1 MRISRFIITAFFAC
15 AFWVA
20 GCSSSGSSAEADNP
34 EESGFENN
42 GPEGNGTE
50 PGQIDPEEEKPSI
63 FDTLTVQDTSSLP
76 DCNAE
81 RAGQFF
87 FVNGETLPYFCH
99 NGEWRGAADS
109 ASFSVTCSDG
119 VLQVVDK
126 IVHTAPT
133 ETGTEYNDPN
143 GQNYGNQ
150 NGQNYGNQGGQYYG
164 NPWDQNYN
172 NQMPMT
178 PSGFDATITG
188 IAQKGPFV
196 PGASVIVKEV
206 DSFYGHEM
214 RQIAEG
220 CVIGSDGRFQ
230 LDNVHA
236 DSNCVKIS
244 VTGFYRNEVNG
255 GSSNN
260 PVTLSARTCTP
271 SKANVNILTHLE
283 IPRVDQLLMNHFD
296 FNVAKAQAERE
307 VLAAFGIDTT
317 QLSNM
322 PTAEEMS
329 VLGENEYNA
338 AILAISAML
347 MGGRDETEMMGLV
360 NNIAEDIKGDG
371 VWNDPNWKIKIADW
385 VVGIDST
392 NRYANIRNHVA
403 EWNLGPVPNFEKYM
417 QAFFPMIYE
426 FGPCTEA
433 NAGQVTFVKHGQSVY
448 FANDYEHADHSRVRF
463 ICDATAKRWRTAK
476 SMEKDTVGFGPGAYD
491 KEIREGR
498 VNHETSYIYDGGK
511 WRIATKDEVDGFTD
525 IVEVY
530 KNLKPTDKA
539 VFIIRH
545 SERTNST
552 GKTGHLTENGVKY
565 AQELGE
571 RFAAA
576 GGTEDFYF
584 AYSGYTRT
592 QETCDNIAQGKG
604 QTNYN
609 LVELATLNGGWYV
622 KNSDKVEEYS
632 KSADGGGW
640 AVYSKYAFVGSYS
653 DAFYDLESRS
663 EQLIS
668 EIKGNLGNMKR
679 INIMCT
685 HDYLL
690 VPLLAYVTEGRA
702 NVRYY
707 EKRRW
712 LNYMSGVAMIISSDG
727 STSYIPVR
735 SLEKGTMQ

>member
-1 MRISRFIITAFFAC
+1 MRYTWYAISACIAFLCLATSC
-15 AFWVA
+15 TSDGNSPVA
-20 GCSSSGSSAEADNP
+20 SVESSASMGNTDSVSNP
-34 EESGFENN
+34 EI
-42 GPEGNGTE
+42 PE
-50 PGQIDPEEEKPSI
+50 PDKEKVSI
-63 FDTLTVQDTSSLP
+63 LDTLTVEDADDLP
-76 DCNAE
+76 LCDE
-81 RAGQFF
+81 GRAGRFF
-87 FVNGETLPYFCH
+87 FVGDESLPYFCV
-99 NGEWRGAADS
+99 NGEWRGTADS
-109 ASFSVTCSDG
+109 TDFSITCSNG
-119 VLQVVDK
+119 ELQVVSK
-126 IVHTAPT
+126 IVHNPQADPPT
-133 ETGTEYNDPN
+133 DDFQNPQ
-143 GQNYGNQ
+143 GQ
-150 NGQNYGNQGGQYYG
+150 QYYG
-164 NPWDQNYN
+164 NPWDQNQYN
-172 NQMPMT
+172 QNMFV
-178 PSGFDATITG
+178 PSGFDSPIAG
-188 IAQKGPFV
+188 IAQKGPFI
-196 PGASVIVKEV
+196 PGASVTVKEV

-220 CVIGSDGRFQ
+220 CVLSNDGQFS
-230 LDNVHA
+230 LENVHA

-255 GSSNN
+255 GSSSN
-260 PVTLSARTCTP
+260 PITLSARTCDP

-296 FNVAKAQAERE
+296 FNMAKAQAERE
-307 VLAAFGIDTT
+307 VFAAFGIDTT
-317 QLSNM
+317 KLSNM

-329 VLGENEYNA
+329 VLGESEYSA

-385 VVGIDST
+385 VVGVDSS
-392 NRYANIRNHVA
+392 NRYANIRNHVT
-403 EWNLGPVPNFEKYM
+403 EWNLGTVPNFEKYM

-476 SMEKDTVGFGPGAYD
+476 SMEKDTTGFGPGAYD

-530 KNLKPTDKA
+530 KSLKPTDKA

-552 GKTGHLTENGVKY
+552 GKSGKLTENGVKY
-565 AQELGE
+565 AQELGA

-576 GGTEDFYF
+576 GATEDFYF
-584 AYSGYTRT
+584 AHSGYTRT
-592 QETCDNIAQGKG
+592 QQTCDNIAQGKG

-609 LVELATLNGGWYV
+609 LVELATLDGAWYV
-622 KNSDKVEEYS
+622 KDADKVEEYS
-632 KSADGGGW
+632 NSADGGGW

-653 DAFYDLESRS
+653 DAFYDLKSRS
-663 EQLIS
+663 EELIKN
-668 EIKGNLGNMKR
+668 IKGNLGTNR
-679 INIMCT
+679 ISIMCT

-727 STSYIPVR
+727 KVSYIPVR

>member
-1 MRISRFIITAFFAC
+1 MRYTWYAISACIAFLCLATS
-15 AFWVA
+15 
-20 GCSSSGSSAEADNP
+20 CSSDGNSPVASVESSASMGNTDSVSNP
-34 EESGFENN
+34 EI
-42 GPEGNGTE
+42 PE
-50 PGQIDPEEEKPSI
+50 PDKEKVSI
-63 FDTLTVQDTSSLP
+63 LDTLTVEDADDLP
-76 DCNAE
+76 LCDE
-81 RAGQFF
+81 GRAGRFF
-87 FVNGETLPYFCH
+87 FVGDESLPYFCV
-99 NGEWRGAADS
+99 NGEWRGTADS
-109 ASFSVTCSDG
+109 TDFSITCSNG
-119 VLQVVDK
+119 ELQVVSK
-126 IVHTAPT
+126 IVHNPQA
-133 ETGTEYNDPN
+133 DPSTDN
-143 GQNYGNQ
+143 FQNPQ
-150 NGQNYGNQGGQYYG
+150 VQQYYG
-164 NPWDQNYN
+164 NPWDQNQYN
-172 NQMPMT
+172 QNMFV
-178 PSGFDATITG
+178 PSGFDSPIAG
-188 IAQKGPFV
+188 IAQKGPFI
-196 PGASVIVKEV
+196 PGASVTVKEV

-220 CVIGSDGRFQ
+220 CVLSNDGQFS
-230 LDNVHA
+230 LENVHA

-255 GSSNN
+255 GSSGN
-260 PVTLSARTCTP
+260 PITLSARTCDP

-296 FNVAKAQAERE
+296 FNMAKAQAERE
-307 VLAAFGIDTT
+307 VFAAFGIDTT
-317 QLSNM
+317 KLSNM

-329 VLGENEYNA
+329 VLGESEYSA

-385 VVGIDST
+385 VVGVDSS
-392 NRYANIRNHVA
+392 NRYANIRNHVT
-403 EWNLGPVPNFEKYM
+403 EWNLGTVPNFEKYM

-476 SMEKDTVGFGPGAYD
+476 SMEKDTTGFGPGAYD

-530 KNLKPTDKA
+530 KSLKPTDKA

-552 GKTGHLTENGVKY
+552 GKSGKLTENGVKY
-565 AQELGE
+565 AQELGT

-584 AYSGYTRT
+584 AHSGYTRT
-592 QETCDNIAQGKG
+592 QQTCDNIAQGKG

-609 LVELATLNGGWYV
+609 LVELATLDGAWYV
-622 KNSDKVEEYS
+622 KNSNKVEEYS
-632 KSADGGGW
+632 NSADGGGW

-653 DAFYDLESRS
+653 DAFYDLKSRS
-663 EQLIS
+663 EELIKN
-668 EIKGNLGNMKR
+668 IKSNLGTNR
-679 INIMCT
+679 ISIMCT

-727 STSYIPVR
+727 SVNYIPVR

>member
-1 MRISRFIITAFFAC
+1 MRYTWYAISACIAFLCLATSC
-15 AFWVA
+15 TSDGNSPVA
-20 GCSSSGSSAEADNP
+20 SVESSASMGNTDSVSNP
-34 EESGFENN
+34 EI
-42 GPEGNGTE
+42 PE
-50 PGQIDPEEEKPSI
+50 PDKEKVSI
-63 FDTLTVQDTSSLP
+63 LDTLTVEDADDLP
-76 DCNAE
+76 LCDE
-81 RAGQFF
+81 GRAGRFF
-87 FVNGETLPYFCH
+87 FVGDESLPYFCV
-99 NGEWRGAADS
+99 NGEWRGTADS
-109 ASFSVTCSDG
+109 TDFSITCSNG
-119 VLQVVDK
+119 ELQVVSK
-126 IVHTAPT
+126 IVHNPQADPPT
-133 ETGTEYNDPN
+133 DDFQNPQ
-143 GQNYGNQ
+143 GQ
-150 NGQNYGNQGGQYYG
+150 QYYG
-164 NPWDQNYN
+164 NPWDQNQYN
-172 NQMPMT
+172 QNMFV
-178 PSGFDATITG
+178 PSGFDSPIAG
-188 IAQKGPFV
+188 IAQKGPFI
-196 PGASVIVKEV
+196 PGASVTVKEV

-220 CVIGSDGRFQ
+220 CVLSNDGQFS
-230 LDNVHA
+230 LENVHA

-255 GSSNN
+255 GSSSN
-260 PVTLSARTCTP
+260 PITLSARTCDP

-317 QLSNM
+317 KLSNM

-329 VLGENEYNA
+329 VLGESEYSA

-385 VVGIDST
+385 VVGVDSS
-392 NRYANIRNHVA
+392 NRYANIRNHVT
-403 EWNLGPVPNFEKYM
+403 EWNLGTVPNFEKYM

-476 SMEKDTVGFGPGAYD
+476 SMEKDTTGFGPGAYD

-525 IVEVY
+525 IVDVY
-530 KNLKPTDKA
+530 KSLKPTDKA

-552 GKTGHLTENGVKY
+552 GKSGKLTENGEKY
-565 AQELGE
+565 ARELGA

-584 AYSGYTRT
+584 AHSGYTRT
-592 QETCDNIAQGKG
+592 QQTCDNIAQGKG

-609 LVELATLNGGWYV
+609 LVELATLDGAWYV

-632 KSADGGGW
+632 NSADGGGW

-653 DAFYDLESRS
+653 DAFYDLKSRS
-663 EQLIS
+663 EELIKN
-668 EIKGNLGNMKR
+668 IKSNLGTNR
-679 INIMCT
+679 ISIMCT
-685 HDYLL
+685 HDYLI
-690 VPLLAYVTEGRA
+690 VPLLAYVTDGRA
-702 NVRYY
+702 NVRYH

-727 STSYIPVR
+727 KVSYIPVR